1 VIAGLPAGW
10 VTNNPRV
17 DRRGSGP
24 LPGTEDLAVWSATNW
39 DWFDPVHAHRI
50 LWPDRDYRPDLDI
63 LIAGCG
69 HPLDPDGGPPD
80 QSYLKI
86 AYDLRTTPR
95 WWIPFCTIARNYT
108 VDECLDF
115 VASAGLVFQGWYHK
129 TPYYPRDL
137 FASPSGFQPAV
148 NALPENKIWS
158 VMERVQTLNG
168 CHFFMACRPERPK
181 GL

>member
-86 AYDLRTTPR
+86 AYDLRDDAALVDTFLHHRAQLHRRRVPR
-95 WWIPFCTIARNYT
+95 FRGLCRVGFPGVVSQDAVLSARPVRIT
-108 VDECLDF
+108 QWVP
-115 VASAGLVFQGWYHK
+115 AS
-129 TPYYPRDL
+129 R
-137 FASPSGFQPAV
+137 
-148 NALPENKIWS
+148 
-158 VMERVQTLNG
+158 
-168 CHFFMACRPERPK
+168 
-181 GL
+181 